1 MVRQNAL
8 VSTARVCVMWC
19 LSTRIV
25 LVALLLIPLYGCAST
40 FAKSYVDISTIE
52 LELDLGKPV
61 NIVELPDGK
70 RSYQYYWGGGTYAL
84 PEYSTSTVTTF
95 GNSAYVNTT
104 TYPAEVVSSKGCL
117 INFITEQREGLWI
130 VVDATW
136 PDRLV
141 C

>member
-1 MVRQNAL
+1 MRY
-8 VSTARVCVMWC
+8 
-19 LSTRIV
+19 LSIRFV
-25 LVALLLIPLYGCAST
+25 LVVLLLIPLYGCASN
-40 FAKSYVDISTIE
+40 FANSYIGKSTID
-52 LELDLGKPV
+52 LELDLGKPA

-84 PEYSTSTVTTF
+84 PGYSTSTVTTF
-95 GNSAYVNTT
+95 GNSAYIDTT
-104 TYPAEVVSSKGCL
+104 TYPTQVVSSKGCL